1 MKRFSICGVD
11 LGIWYI
17 SLEQRRLFVRGKYFF
32 CAGDVESNPGPFW
45 KKGDDP
51 IESLQNVIEDQ
62 ADELKDLKDTIDD
75 QNDTI
80 DDLKM
85 KLEDLSDKFTELSED
100 ENKVKESNLLH
111 GQMIESL
118 KRDND
123 KIFQKLSDND
133 SKFDKEI
140 IHQKVLYYDP
150 DLMIILDL
158 HIACV
163 QETLEDAVS
172 DLMKD
177 LAKLRVDQADTRQ
190 RGEQAQEEV
199 GTICISIKVINER

>member
-1 MKRFSICGVD
+1 M
-11 LGIWYI
+11 
-17 SLEQRRLFVRGKYFF
+17 
-32 CAGDVESNPGPFW
+32 
-45 KKGDDP
+45 
-51 IESLQNVIEDQ
+51 IEDQ

-133 SKFDKEI
+133 SKFDKEL

-150 DLMIILDL
+150 DLIINADL
-158 HIACV
+158 
-163 QETLEDAVS
+163 
-172 DLMKD
+172 LMSRRRWRMRS
-177 LAKLRVDQADTRQ
+177 AT
-190 RGEQAQEEV
+190 
-199 GTICISIKVINER
+199 

>member
-1 MKRFSICGVD
+1 M
-11 LGIWYI
+11 
-17 SLEQRRLFVRGKYFF
+17 
-32 CAGDVESNPGPFW
+32 
-45 KKGDDP
+45 
-51 IESLQNVIEDQ
+51 IEDQ

-140 IHQKVLYYDP
+140 IHQKVLYVLLSRFDYQRRSSY
-150 DLMIILDL
+150 
-158 HIACV
+158 V

-177 LAKLRVDQADTRQ
+177 LAKLRVEQTDTRQ
-190 RGEQAQEEV
+190 RGDQAQEEV
-199 GTICISIKVINER
+199 STSTVCISLFLHIYLSKM

>member
-1 MKRFSICGVD
+1 M
-11 LGIWYI
+11 
-17 SLEQRRLFVRGKYFF
+17 SLKQQRLFWGKYSF

-45 KKGDDP
+45 KKGEDP

-133 SKFDKEI
+133 SKFDKEL

-150 DLMIILDL
+150 DLF
-158 HIACV
+158 
-163 QETLEDAVS
+163 
-172 DLMKD
+172 
-177 LAKLRVDQADTRQ
+177 
-190 RGEQAQEEV
+190 
-199 GTICISIKVINER
+199 INEDLLMSRRRWRMRSAT